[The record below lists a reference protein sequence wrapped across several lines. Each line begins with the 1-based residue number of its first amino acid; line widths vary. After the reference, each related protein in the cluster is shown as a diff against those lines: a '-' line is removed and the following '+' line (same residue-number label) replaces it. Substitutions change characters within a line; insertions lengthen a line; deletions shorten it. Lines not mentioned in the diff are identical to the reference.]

1 MIVIT
6 NEHGKPVAVAPSME
20 RAQEFVYRNVHR
32 DPEAPVQWT
41 ETGKHIVGGRWTGWE
56 AREVQAT

>member
-1 MIVIT
+1 
-6 NEHGKPVAVAPSME
+6 ME